1 MTEKGRT
8 SESGKSKSMT
18 TRVSAGTGDF
28 FRAGLSGLSGA
39 VWGVWTAG
47 FVSLAWL
54 VREFLYPFLGAAT
67 PFGLIFLPA
76 ILGAS
81 WCFGRN
87 AGLLATALSTAAGAI
102 FLYHAEGWTARTVIV
117 LDLFLL
123 ISLASAF
130 ALASIRRSRDE
141 ALKREEMASRF
152 AAVVDSSED
161 AIIVKDLDGRI
172 REWNRSAE
180 RLFGYNRQEVI
191 GQSIEILMPGGRM
204 DDWKKILGRLIGG
217 ERVEHF
223 ETQRR
228 TRDGRILDVS
238 LTVSPVRDRDGR
250 IVGAAKIVRDVTADL
265 EARREAD
272 RTRELFLGTLGHELR
287 NPLNAIAV
295 SVHTLKRR
303 TPEAT
308 QPILARILGSTDR
321 MSRMID
327 QLLDFTRSRLG
338 GGIPLQ
344 PTPGDF
350 ASICRAA
357 ADEIEVLYPG
367 RIRFSAEGDLSGR
380 WDADRLHQVLAN
392 LLSNAFLY
400 GAKGEPVGLTARG
413 DGASVRVDVTNRGPA
428 IAEDAL
434 SMIFDPFRRGPTA
447 TGRSGQGLGLFI
459 AHEIVL
465 AHRGEISVRSDP
477 VEGTTFSVKV
487 PR

>member
-1 MTEKGRT
+1 MTEKSWISEPGR
-8 SESGKSKSMT
+8 SKSLKL
-18 TRVSAGTGDF
+18 RLSPRTGEYA
-28 FRAGLSGLSGA
+28 RAGIPGFPRGA
-39 VWGVWTAG
+39 WGVWTAG
-47 FVSLAWL
+47 LVALAWL
-54 VREFLYPFLGAAT
+54 VRELLSVVLGDVT
-67 PFGLIFLPA
+67 PFSLVFLPA
-76 ILGAS
+76 VLAAS
-81 WCFGRN
+81 WFFGRN

-102 FLYHAEGWTARTVIV
+102 FLSYTLGWTARTVIV

-130 ALASIRRSRDE
+130 ALASIRSARDE

-152 AAVVDSSED
+152 AAVIDSSED
-161 AIIVKDLDGRI
+161 AIIIKDLEGRI

-180 RLFGYNRQEVI
+180 RVFGYDRQEVI
-191 GQSIEILMPGGRM
+191 GRSIEILMPPDRT
-204 DDWKKILGRLIGG
+204 DDWKKILERLIRG

-223 ETQRR
+223 ETRRR

-265 EARREAD
+265 EARRRAD
-272 RTRELFLGTLGHELR
+272 NTRELFLGSLSHDLR

-295 SVHTLKRR
+295 SVHTLRRR
-303 TPEAT
+303 TPEAA

-344 PTPGDF
+344 PAPGDL
-350 ASICRAA
+350 AVICRAA

-367 RIRFSAEGDLSGR
+367 RVRFSAKGDLSGL
-380 WDADRLHQVLAN
+380 WDADRLHQVLVN

-400 GAKGEPVGLTARG
+400 GDPGEPVELTALG
-413 DGASVRVDVTNRGPA
+413 DGAFVRVDVTNRGAA
-428 IAEDAL
+428 IDEDAL
-434 SMIFDPFRRGPTA
+434 LLIFDPFHRGPNAA
-447 TGRSGQGLGLFI
+447 TGSGQGLGLFI
-459 AHEIVL
+459 AREIVL
-465 AHRGEISVRSDP
+465 AHRGEISARSDA
-477 VEGTTFSVKV
+477 VAGTTFSVKV